1 VSWQPQPQVRIGGVD
16 FSGQTVGEVSVSRG
30 RRTVYETPN
39 AGYCSVELRDVGD
52 MPPLEVGSPVQV
64 FVADSAGTATQVF
77 GGLLADWSSRTVV
90 TGGVPLVSYRVQA
103 VGPLARLN
111 RRRGLFGGRPSE
123 DDGERVLAA
132 LGLLSSSWEELRFNL
147 TWGAVEGTWTDQGGF
162 DPALVDPGV
171 FTLAALGTSDAG
183 YSGLQVA
190 QDAGFSGEG
199 ILYETRTGMAAY
211 ADADRRYA
219 NEQAGFLTVPAAVLS
234 ADGLGVFQSLSDITN
249 RVTVEYDG
257 GAVTTDDQF
266 SIVRFGLYESE
277 FRTDLVNLSNA
288 SARARSFIER
298 HAAPENVLDELRFG
312 LASQGTALRDA
323 LLLVEPNDALEIT
336 GIPSRVGFT
345 RFQGFVEGV
354 SWSIGQFEVRL
365 SLTVSD
371 KSLSVGSVRWGQVG
385 ATLEWGDVDATLS
398 WQDAREVTV

>member
-1 VSWQPQPQVRIGGVD
+1 VSWQPSPQVRIGGVD

-52 MPPLEVGSPVQV
+52 MPALEVGVPVQV
-64 FVADSAGTATQVF
+64 WVGDSAGTATQLF

-90 TGGVPLVSYRVQA
+90 TAGEPLVSYRVQA

-111 RRRGLFGGRPSE
+111 RRRGLFSGRPSE

-132 LGLLSSSWEELRFNL
+132 LGLLSLSWEEFGLE
-147 TWGAVEGTWTDQGGF
+147 TSWDDVEGSWQDQGGF

-183 YSGLQVA
+183 YSGLTVA

-199 ILYETRTGMAAY
+199 VLYETRTGMVAY
-211 ADADRRYA
+211 ADANRRYA
-219 NEQAGFLTVPAAVLS
+219 NEQAGFLSVPAAVLS
-234 ADGLGVFQSLSDITN
+234 ADGLGVSQSLSDITN
-249 RVTVEYDG
+249 RVTVEYAG
-257 GAVTTDDQF
+257 GAVTDDEPF
-266 SIVRFGLYESE
+266 SIVRFGLLESE
-277 FRTDLVNLSNA
+277 LRTDLVNLSNA
-288 SARARSFIER
+288 EVRARSFLER
-298 HAAPENVLDELRFG
+298 HAVPQDVLDQLGFG

-323 LLLVEPNDALEIT
+323 LLLVEPNDAVEVT
-336 GIPSRVGFT
+336 GIPSRVGFS

-354 SWSIGQFEVRL
+354 NWRVGQFEVRL

-371 KSLSVGSVRWGQVG
+371 KSLSVGSVRWGQVD